1 MTNFKHD
8 IRQVNQDFCS
18 SYFAM
23 YMNGEWGI
31 EVGYNVIPP
40 EISTMNK
47 ELMEWQLNS
56 DCCALCNKSTLS
68 QPFTITAYAVLSPN
82 PCYPLVPLFAG
93 RQQCPC
99 FVNQLLNIQTNHGTC
114 LN

>member
-1 MTNFKHD
+1 MTNFKLD

-23 YMNGEWGI
+23 YMNGEYGI
-31 EVGYNVIPP
+31 EVGYKVIPA

-56 DCCALCNKSTLS
+56 DCCALCNTSTQS
-68 QPFTITAYAVLSPN
+68 QPFTISSYAVLSPN
-82 PCYPLVPLFAG
+82 PCYPLVPLYAG
-93 RQQCPC
+93 RQQSPC
-99 FVNQLLNIQTNHGTC
+99 FVNQLLNNQAQNGSC
-114 LN
+114 NN

>member
-1 MTNFKHD
+1 MTDFKLD
-8 IRQVNQDFCS
+8 IKQVNQDYCS

-31 EVGYNVIPP
+31 EVGYKVIPV
-40 EISTMNK
+40 EIVTMNK

-56 DCCALCNKSTLS
+56 DCCALCNTSVQS
-68 QPFTITAYAVLSPN
+68 QPFSISSYAVLSPSS
-82 PCYPLVPLFAG
+82 CYPLVPLYAG

-99 FVNQLLNIQTNHGTC
+99 FVNQSLNHQVNNGTC
-114 LN
+114 RN